1 MKLVGLV
8 GSNADKSYNRSL
20 LQFIEKKYNDL
31 FDLEILEIADVP
43 LFNQSKDQTNSDAIQ
58 HLNKKISEADGVI
71 IATPEHNRTVPP
83 ALKSVIEWLSFKVHP
98 FQNQPVLIVGA
109 SYFDQGT
116 SRAQLHLRQI
126 LEAPG
131 VGAFTFPGN
140 EFLLSFATKAFDENN
155 NLKDQKTVEY
165 LRSVLEK
172 FCNYVEILKGVER
185 KEAVKLKPEDLLA
198 TGKIDTTIEGLD
210 MYAEDWVEQAS
221 AKVKAAKGSDYV
233 ELNRGVLTVDQL
245 NHLLNS
251 MPFEITYADSN
262 NQFLYYNNHI
272 PREEML
278 AKRHVSQ
285 PGNPL
290 GACHP
295 ESTHKNVSY
304 VIQELRAGH
313 VDHFRVKVPT
323 HGPDKFVVHTYQGLY
338 DEDGSY
344 LGINE
349 YVQDIQ
355 PLIDWYLEQTGQEL
369 VGGKTDGV
377 SGASANDSDTDGVSG
392 ATDGVSGASAN
403 DSNTDG
409 VSGATANGTNT
420 SITVDGMSGATESEA
435 NVPDLHGSSETEA
448 DAVSGASES

>member
-8 GSNADKSYNRSL
+8 GSNADKSYNRL
-20 LQFIEKKYNDL
+20 LLKFIEKEYKDL
-31 FDLEILEIADVP
+31 FEFELLEIKDVP
-43 LFNQSKDQTNSDAIQ
+43 LFNQSNDQTNTEVIQ
-58 HLNKKISEADGVI
+58 NLNRKISEADGVI

-98 FQNQPVLIVGA
+98 FQDQPVLIVGA

-131 VGAFTFPGN
+131 VGAYTFPGN
-140 EFLLSFATKAFDENN
+140 EFLLGHATKAFDDMN
-155 NLKDQKTVEY
+155 NLKDQQTVNY
-165 LRSVLEK
+165 LRTILEK
-172 FCNYVEILKGVER
+172 FCDYVKILKGV
-185 KEAVKLKPEDLLA
+185 KEEVVEMKPEDLNA
-198 TGKIDTTIEGLD
+198 TGKIDTTIEGVD

-221 AKVKAAKGSDYV
+221 EKVNAVKGDAYV
-233 ELNRGVLTVDQL
+233 ELDRGVLTVNQL

-278 AKRHVSQ
+278 AKRHPSQ
-285 PGNPL
+285 AGNPL

-295 ESTHKNVSY
+295 DYTHKNVSY
-304 VIQELRAGH
+304 VISQLRAGN

-338 DEDGSY
+338 DEDGTY

-355 PLIDWYLEQTGQEL
+355 PVIDWYLEQTGQEL
-369 VGGKTDGV
+369 VGGKTDAV
-377 SGASANDSDTDGVSG
+377 SGASANDNDTDGVSG
-392 ATDGVSGASAN
+392 ATAS
-403 DSNTDG
+403 D
-409 VSGATANGTNT
+409 
-420 SITVDGMSGATESEA
+420 A
-435 NVPDLHGSSETEA
+435 NVPDPVVKPAEA
-448 DAVSGASES
+448 DAVSGASEHN